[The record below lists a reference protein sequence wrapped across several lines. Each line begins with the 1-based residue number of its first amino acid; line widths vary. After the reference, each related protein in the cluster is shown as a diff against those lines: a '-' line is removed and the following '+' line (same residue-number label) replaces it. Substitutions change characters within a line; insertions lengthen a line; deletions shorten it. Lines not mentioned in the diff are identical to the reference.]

1 MGRISLAD
9 PQSLSWEECGTG
21 SKKSCW
27 REHCE
32 LICLSEVAKSLE
44 AEEQAG
50 YHQKAAYLCSFACLS
65 FSSCFRAQSPC
76 QCTNDNALFFFF
88 SDDYMILLSQMKTR
102 HLDLWGCLIFFV
114 QNWGLE
120 YTGCH
125 CLHTEETT
133 LLGMFL
139 CILLSQQ
146 PSWLNYRNFWRDF
159 GTKAEPVLRTAF
171 S

>member
-50 YHQKAAYLCSFACLS
+50 YHQRAAYLCSFACLS

-88 SDDYMILLSQMKTR
+88 LMITWSCCLKWRQDIWISEVALYFLSR
-102 HLDLWGCLIFFV
+102 
-114 QNWGLE
+114 
-120 YTGCH
+120 
-125 CLHTEETT
+125 TEVLNTQDVTACIQKKPLFWECFSVFCYPNSP
-133 LLGMFL
+133 LG
-139 CILLSQQ
+139 
-146 PSWLNYRNFWRDF
+146 
-159 GTKAEPVLRTAF
+159 
-171 S
+171 